1 MTDITEIAGLLIRL
15 GILLITL
22 FLIPYIRS
30 KTTEGQREKIRL
42 YVRMA
47 VQAAEMLFTETGM
60 GQAKKEFVIQYLA
73 EKGFHLDGDELDVY
87 IESAVLE
94 LKKSISE

>member
-1 MTDITEIAGLLIRL
+1 MTDITEIVGLVIRL
-15 GILLITL
+15 AVLLVVA

-60 GQAKKEFVIQYLA
+60 GKAKKEYVIQYLA

-87 IESAVLE
+87 IESAVLD
-94 LKKSISE
+94 LKKEIAA

>member
-1 MTDITEIAGLLIRL
+1 MTDITEIVGLVIRL
-15 GILLITL
+15 AVLLVVA

-47 VQAAEMLFTETGM
+47 VQAAEMLFAETGM
-60 GQAKKEFVIQYLA
+60 GKAKKEYVIQYLA

-87 IESAVLE
+87 IESAVLD
-94 LKKSISE
+94 LKKEIAA